1 MRLLRQVYV
10 FIESLVERGFLF
22 ILGFLAIGSFPIA
35 AIALIYIFIY
45 LPVEVYFDKK
55 TREEKNAQMAVDY
68 PITKSARFDHLIT
81 HIADVDEEC
90 IDSFSGKKIKNDS
103 LVYIWYLQLNSR
115 QTVLST
121 PKRPRQEVAQGMGF
135 NRDVAP
141 NFCEPYSWEIP
152 KDNIKLGASFDLD
165 GECLRRDNA
174 YTLLDKIYPKP
185 NMKSE
190 IYFGSSEEEEHQT
203 FNRAYPASC
212 KVTFKTV
219 NNCFRDDQLTPT
231 NSHISGYE
239 EGRILSRGGVNDGRY
254 IDHYRC
260 NHPSNKE
267 FMAELRRK
275 RDLSTF
281 Q

>member
-10 FIESLVERGFLF
+10 FIESVVERGFLF
-22 ILGFLAIGSFPIA
+22 ILGLLAIGSFPIA
-35 AIALIYIFIY
+35 AAALIYIFIY
-45 LPVEVYFDKK
+45 LPIDIYFDKK
-55 TREEKNAQMAVDY
+55 TREEKNGQMAVDY

-103 LVYIWYLQLNSR
+103 LVYIWYLQLNSQ

-135 NRDVAP
+135 DRDAAP
-141 NFCEPYSWEIP
+141 YFCEPYSWEIS
-152 KDNIKLGASFDLD
+152 KDNIKPGASFDLD
-165 GECLRRDNA
+165 GECLRSDNA

-185 NMKSE
+185 DMKSE
-190 IYFGSSEEEEHQT
+190 IYFGSTVEEEHQA
-203 FNRAYPASC
+203 FSRNYQAAC

-231 NSHISGYE
+231 NSNISGYE
-239 EGRILSRGGVNDGRY
+239 EGRILSIGGINDGRY
-254 IDHYRC
+254 FDYYRC

-267 FMAELRRK
+267 FMAELLRK
-275 RDLSTF
+275 TDLRTS

>member
-1 MRLLRQVYV
+1 M
-10 FIESLVERGFLF
+10 ERGFLF
-22 ILGFLAIGSFPIA
+22 IFGLLLVGAFPIA
-35 AIALIYIFIY
+35 ALALIFIFIY
-45 LPVEVYFDKK
+45 LPIETYFDKK
-55 TREEKNAQMAVDY
+55 IREEKNAQMAVDF

-81 HIADVDEEC
+81 QIADVDEEC

-115 QTVLST
+115 QTVLRT
-121 PKRPRQEVAQGMGF
+121 PERPRQEVAQGMGF
-135 NRDVAP
+135 DRDAAP

-152 KDNIKLGASFDLD
+152 KDKIKLGASFDLD
-165 GECLRRDNA
+165 GECLRRDNS

-185 NMKSE
+185 DMKSE

-203 FNRAYPASC
+203 FSRTYQAAC

-219 NNCFRDDQLTPT
+219 NDCFRDDQLTPT

-239 EGRILSRGGVNDGRY
+239 EARILSSGGINDGRY

-260 NHPSNKE
+260 NHPSHKE
-267 FMAELRRK
+267 FMAELLRK
-275 RDLSTF
+275 TDLSTS